1 MKPETGNKPIQ
12 AQNKVS
18 IQLSL
23 DGHSFSPS
31 PLPER
36 AGGEDGVWVELI
48 SPRTMLVPESLFAP
62 QTGRELLA
70 ANGTPATADERI
82 VCSEVREGAVAV
94 MPVAG
99 EVLQQIEA
107 KYPANIRFTSPLLH
121 RPAESGKCVW
131 MARWGKVLYIKIYR
145 EGVLLLAEAIEAET
159 DDDLRYFVERLNGTF
174 PLAEFEL
181 RAAGE
186 EAGKLRKRI
195 GKIFARAICE

>member
-48 SPRTMLVPESLFAP
+48 SPRTMLVPESLFDP

-94 MPVAG
+94 MPVAD

-107 KYPANIRFTSPLLH
+107 KYPAKEKS
-121 RPAESGKCVW
+121 S
-131 MARWGKVLYIKIYR
+131 
-145 EGVLLLAEAIEAET
+145 
-159 DDDLRYFVERLNGTF
+159 
-174 PLAEFEL
+174 
-181 RAAGE
+181 
-186 EAGKLRKRI
+186 
-195 GKIFARAICE
+195 